1 MDLKTL
7 KLATLL
13 LTPERLD
20 AFVTYQRTMLS
31 ELAQRSSGD
40 WSGRYAFAHG
50 KALAES
56 KLDLVDYGKLKALV
70 GDFCGRR
77 SAYQQ
82 VKARID
88 AATEKDA
95 PLLARAKTELPK
107 LNDMSA
113 FEARHGAEALAL
125 LRSREEELVK
135 LHRELAHLEGGGHVH
150 IS

>member
-1 MDLKTL
+1 
-7 KLATLL
+7 
-13 LTPERLD
+13 
-20 AFVTYQRTMLS
+20 MLS
-31 ELAQRSSGD
+31 ELSQVDSKE
-40 WSGRYAFAHG
+40 WNGRYAFAHG

-56 KLDLVDYGKLKALV
+56 KLDLVDYGKLKSLV

-88 AATEKDA
+88 SATEKDA
-95 PLLARAKTELPK
+95 ALLARAKTELPK

-113 FEARHGAEALAL
+113 FEARHGADALTL
-125 LRSREEELVK
+125 LRAREDELVK

-150 IS
+150 VS

>member
-1 MDLKTL
+1 
-7 KLATLL
+7 
-13 LTPERLD
+13 
-20 AFVTYQRTMLS
+20 MLR
-31 ELAQRSSGD
+31 ELAQSDAKD

-88 AATEKDA
+88 SATEKDA
-95 PLLARAKTELPK
+95 ALLARAKTELPK
-107 LNDMSA
+107 LDNMSA
-113 FEARHGAEALAL
+113 FEARHGADALAL
-125 LRSREEELVK
+125 LRAREEELVK

-150 IS
+150 TA